1 MRIDKGVRNIMTEQK
16 RLRVLDANILYLIG
30 AILFWTIG
38 VYFQSK
44 DLQTGLIITQ
54 YIIILLPPIIYIM
67 AKRLSVR
74 EVLKLNKISFKHVF
88 LVICITIL
96 VYPAAIFGNAL
107 LTTIISL
114 LGNLNIP
121 QLPMATNR
129 SEYLLLIFIISI
141 SAGIC
146 EEIFFRGFILSG
158 YERMGKKKAV
168 IFSAILFGFF
178 HFNIYNLLGP
188 IILGLVFGY
197 LVLETGSIFAGMVGH
212 IVNNGFAVT
221 LGYIL
226 NLAADFIPGT
236 DAAGEMAVDMS
247 VSLAMLV
254 STIMFGII
262 SVITLSI
269 AYQLMKIIKRDRE
282 KSNLEIYDKVE
293 ETDVKK
299 AEFIPLIFTGILFII
314 VIVIQI
320 REIISLG

>member
-1 MRIDKGVRNIMTEQK
+1 MRIDKGVQSIMTEQK

-38 VYFQSK
+38 AYFQSK

-88 LVICITIL
+88 LIICITIL
-96 VYPAAIFGNAL
+96 IYPAAIFGNAL
-107 LTTIISL
+107 LITIISF

-121 QLPMATNR
+121 QLPTATNR
-129 SEYLLLIFIISI
+129 SEYLMLIFIISI

-158 YERMGKKKAV
+158 YERMGKKKAI

-197 LVLETGSIFAGMVGH
+197 LVSETGSIFAGMVGH

-254 STIMFGII
+254 STILFGII
-262 SVITLSI
+262 SIITLSI
-269 AYQLMKIIKRDRE
+269 AYQLMKIIKRDKE
-282 KSNLEIYDKVE
+282 KSHLEIYGEDGE
-293 ETDVKK
+293 ADVKK
-299 AEFIPLIFTGILFII
+299 SEFIPLIFTGILFII
-314 VIVIQI
+314 VTIIQI

>member
-1 MRIDKGVRNIMTEQK
+1 MTEQK

-30 AILFWTIG
+30 AMLFWTIG

-67 AKRLSVR
+67 AKRLSVK

-168 IFSAILFGFF
+168 IFSAILFGIF

-282 KSNLEIYDKVE
+282 KSDLEIYDKVE

>member
-1 MRIDKGVRNIMTEQK
+1 M
-16 RLRVLDANILYLIG
+16 
-30 AILFWTIG
+30 
-38 VYFQSK
+38 
-44 DLQTGLIITQ
+44 
-54 YIIILLPPIIYIM
+54 
-67 AKRLSVR
+67 
-74 EVLKLNKISFKHVF
+74 
-88 LVICITIL
+88 
-96 VYPAAIFGNAL
+96 
-107 LTTIISL
+107 
-114 LGNLNIP
+114 
-121 QLPMATNR
+121 
-129 SEYLLLIFIISI
+129 
-141 SAGIC
+141 
-146 EEIFFRGFILSG
+146 
-158 YERMGKKKAV
+158 
-168 IFSAILFGFF
+168 
-178 HFNIYNLLGP
+178 
-188 IILGLVFGY
+188 GLVFGY

>member
-1 MRIDKGVRNIMTEQK
+1 MRIDKGVQSIMTEQK

-30 AILFWTIG
+30 AILFWTMG
-38 VYFQSK
+38 VHFQSK

-74 EVLKLNKISFKHVF
+74 KILKLNKISFKHVF
-88 LVICITIL
+88 LIICITIL

-107 LTTIISL
+107 LITIISF

-129 SEYLLLIFIISI
+129 SEYLVLIFIISI

-158 YERMGKKKAV
+158 YERMGKKKAI

-226 NLAADFIPGT
+226 NLAADFIPDT
-236 DAAGEMAVDMS
+236 DAAGEMTVDMS
-247 VSLAMLV
+247 VSLAMLA
-254 STIMFGII
+254 STILFGII
-262 SVITLSI
+262 AIITLSI
-269 AYQLMKIIKRDRE
+269 AYQLMKIIKRDKE
-282 KSNLEIYDKVE
+282 EPDLEIYSEDGG
-293 ETDVKK
+293 TDVKK
-299 AEFIPLIFTGILFII
+299 SEFIPLIFTGILFII
-314 VIVIQI
+314 VTIIQI

>member
-1 MRIDKGVRNIMTEQK
+1 MTEQK
-16 RLRVLDANILYLIG
+16 RLRVLDANILYLVG

-67 AKRLSVR
+67 AKRLSVK

-88 LVICITIL
+88 LIICITIL

-129 SEYLLLIFIISI
+129 GEYLVLIFIISI

-168 IFSAILFGFF
+168 IFSAILFGIF

>member
-1 MRIDKGVRNIMTEQK
+1 MTEQK
-16 RLRVLDANILYLIG
+16 RLRVLDANILYLVG

-67 AKRLSVR
+67 AKRLSVK

-88 LVICITIL
+88 LIICITIL

-178 HFNIYNLLGP
+178 HFNI
-188 IILGLVFGY
+188 
-197 LVLETGSIFAGMVGH
+197 
-212 IVNNGFAVT
+212 
-221 LGYIL
+221 
-226 NLAADFIPGT
+226 
-236 DAAGEMAVDMS
+236 
-247 VSLAMLV
+247 
-254 STIMFGII
+254 
-262 SVITLSI
+262 
-269 AYQLMKIIKRDRE
+269 KIC
-282 KSNLEIYDKVE
+282 
-293 ETDVKK
+293 
-299 AEFIPLIFTGILFII
+299 
-314 VIVIQI
+314 
-320 REIISLG
+320 

>member
-1 MRIDKGVRNIMTEQK
+1 MRIDKGVRNIMTEQN

-67 AKRLSVR
+67 AKRLSVK

-88 LVICITIL
+88 LIICITIL

-107 LTTIISL
+107 LITIISL

-129 SEYLLLIFIISI
+129 GEYLVLIFIISI

-236 DAAGEMAVDMS
+236 DAASEMAVDMS

-282 KSNLEIYDKVE
+282 KSDLEIYDKVE

>member
-1 MRIDKGVRNIMTEQK
+1 MTEQK
-16 RLRVLDANILYLIG
+16 RLRVLDANILYLVG

-67 AKRLSVR
+67 AKRLSVK

-88 LVICITIL
+88 LIICITIL

-107 LTTIISL
+107 LITIISL

-129 SEYLLLIFIISI
+129 GEYLVLIFIISI

-168 IFSAILFGFF
+168 IFSAILFGIF

-282 KSNLEIYDKVE
+282 KSGLEIYDKVG

-314 VIVIQI
+314 VIAIQI

>member
-1 MRIDKGVRNIMTEQK
+1 MTEQK
-16 RLRVLDANILYLIG
+16 RLKVLDANILYLIG

-44 DLQTGLIITQ
+44 DLQSGLIITQ

-67 AKRLSVR
+67 AKRLNVR
-74 EVLKLNKISFKHVF
+74 KILKLNKISFKHIF
-88 LVICITIL
+88 LIICITIL

-107 LTTIISL
+107 LITIISF

-129 SEYLLLIFIISI
+129 SEYLVLIFIISI

-146 EEIFFRGFILSG
+146 EEIFFRGFILSC

-168 IFSAILFGFF
+168 VFSAILFGFF

-236 DAAGEMAVDMS
+236 DAAGEMAADIS
-247 VSLAMLV
+247 VSFAMLA
-254 STIMFGII
+254 STILFGII
-262 SVITLSI
+262 SIITLSI
-269 AYQLMKIIKRDRE
+269 AYQLMKIIKRDKGE
-282 KSNLEIYDKVE
+282 PDLAIYGEDDE
-293 ETDVKK
+293 ADVKK
-299 AEFIPLIFTGILFII
+299 YEFIPLIFTGILFII
-314 VIVIQI
+314 VIAIQI

>member
-1 MRIDKGVRNIMTEQK
+1 MTEQK

-38 VYFQSK
+38 AYFQSK

-88 LVICITIL
+88 LIICITIL
-96 VYPAAIFGNAL
+96 IYPAAIFGNAL
-107 LTTIISL
+107 LITIISF

-121 QLPMATNR
+121 QLPTATNR
-129 SEYLLLIFIISI
+129 SEYLMLIFIISI

-158 YERMGKKKAV
+158 YERMGKKKAI

-226 NLAADFIPGT
+226 NLAADFIPDT
-236 DAAGEMAVDMS
+236 DAAGEMTVDMS
-247 VSLAMLV
+247 VSLAMLA
-254 STIMFGII
+254 STILFGII
-262 SVITLSI
+262 AIITLSI
-269 AYQLMKIIKRDRE
+269 AYQLMKIIKRDKE
-282 KSNLEIYDKVE
+282 EPDLEIYSEDG

-299 AEFIPLIFTGILFII
+299 SEFIPLIFTGILFII
-314 VIVIQI
+314 VTIIQI